1 MSFSDLDLLGPLP
14 TGRLVIEAS
23 AGTGKTYSLSALV
36 VRHVAERGL
45 PASALLLV
53 TFTRAA
59 AAELRDR
66 TRRALVE
73 ALDAIDAGTAPADFE
88 WMEVL
93 LHGGPHE
100 MAQRRQNLSDAV
112 STFDDATITT
122 IHGFCQQAL
131 RQLGM
136 RSGASMDSELSDTTA
151 ELIEE
156 VCRDLIIQRLYETP
170 DALGWAID
178 TTPKDVLSNLKD
190 TVRVVIGNPGATT
203 VPHADGPHRDLLHS
217 DPRLGRWVHLVEDAV
232 RLVGERRRARQEMGY
247 DDLVTGLYR
256 AVHDEH
262 SGPGAVATLRGRYQ
276 LVLVDEFQDTDPVQW
291 ATFAKIFE
299 GDLITVGDPKQAIY
313 RFRGADVHAYLRA
326 TEGQPTV
333 HLGTNFRSDPALI
346 AATNALVCGVRL
358 GDERIVATPVK
369 APGGAPPSALNAGL
383 PLSIRRLPTDERLL
397 GAKGNL
403 SASLAKRSVM
413 ADLVSVVIDLLRY
426 RTIDTGS
433 GPQPVGPG
441 DIAVLVP
448 SNPLADE
455 VVKAFSRAHIPAVRA
470 RTGTVLETVATDQ
483 WSLLLAALERPSHA
497 PTVRA
502 AGLGLFFRLTAQQL
516 DPLAHDADQQ
526 IAVLQQQCALWA
538 DDLGRRPFLAW
549 CDQIRTESNLA
560 TALLGTSHGERDL
573 TDLDHVAELLAGELG
588 GRGTTA
594 ASARRALARLRAAA
608 DGTDP
613 GPQMRRIDSD
623 AAAVQITTLHG
634 SKGLEYPVVLLPFSY
649 TPPNTSKPFLY
660 NDPSGRRTIDIAS
673 GQGWSGADLDSTA
686 EGREHHAKAGTRG
699 DHLRLLYVG
708 LTRARHLTVV
718 WWVPRTDSGTSA
730 LNTILFDRDVDG
742 APLCTEPSLS
752 ECDGEVISFIP
763 SALPV
768 DDDDAVRRLNVLSA
782 RSKGLI
788 SIDTCP
794 VEQPFQ
800 RWVSQGLAA
809 EPAPLAIADAGDR
822 EVADHAWRRW
832 SFTSITSTREDLWVP
847 ASPIAGG
854 TEDEPDDEPRRE
866 PHTEP
871 DGGAF
876 SVGGG
881 ELGADAASPDV
892 AWADIAA
899 GTAFGSLVHSVL
911 ERIDPTSARL
921 EADLHDAV
929 WTQLSRDRL
938 EVDPALLVRGLAA
951 SLRTPLG
958 PVVDGL
964 RLCDIP
970 VTDRLAEL
978 TFDMPLA
985 SAGSRATVARIGEV
999 LLDTL
1004 PADDPQVD
1012 YARSLAADR
1021 FDVSLAGYLQGSID
1035 AVLRVP
1041 DGAGHRFIVVDYKTN
1056 RLHARGA
1063 ARPLDRYHPHRL
1075 PSAMAEHDYPL
1086 QSILYSVALHRYLR
1100 WRLPAYRPEAH
1111 LGGIAY
1117 LFLRGMVGEHTP
1129 THNHETFGVF
1139 AWRPPAATI
1148 LALDHLLATGGGS

>member
-1 MSFSDLDLLGPLP
+1 MTSSDLDLLGPLP
-14 TGRLVIEAS
+14 AGRLVIDAS

-45 PASALLLV
+45 SASALLLV

-73 ALDAIDAGTAPADFE
+73 ALDAMDAGTAPAGFE

-93 LHGGPHE
+93 LHGAPHE
-100 MAQRRQNLSDAV
+100 MAERRQNLSDAV

-136 RSGASMDSELSDTTA
+136 SSGASMDSELSDTTT

-156 VCRDLIIQRLYETP
+156 VCRDLVVQHLHESP
-170 DALGWAID
+170 DILDWAAEIS
-178 TTPKDVLSNLKD
+178 PSDVLRDLKD
-190 TVRVVIGNPGATT
+190 TVRVVTGNPGATT
-203 VPHADGPHRDLLHS
+203 VPSVDGPHRDLLHS
-217 DPRLGRWVHLVEDAV
+217 DPRLDSWVHLVKDAV
-232 RLVGERRRARQEMGY
+232 RIVGERRRARQEMGY
-247 DDLVTGLYR
+247 DDLVTGLHR

-262 SGPGAVATLRGRYQ
+262 SGCGAVATLRGRYQ
-276 LVLVDEFQDTDPVQW
+276 LVLVDEFQDTDPLQW
-291 ATFAKIFE
+291 ETFATIFD

-313 RFRGADVHAYLRA
+313 RFRGADVQAYLRA
-326 TEGQPTV
+326 TVGQPTV
-333 HLGTNFRSDPALI
+333 HLGTNFRSDPALV

-358 GDERIVATPVK
+358 GDERIVASPVK
-369 APGGAPPSALNAGL
+369 APGGAPASALNAGL
-383 PLSIRRLPTDERLL
+383 PLSIRRLPTDARLL
-397 GAKGNL
+397 GAKGRL
-403 SASLAKRSVM
+403 SVPLAKRSVM
-413 ADLVSVVIDLLRY
+413 VDLISVVIDLLRH
-426 RTIDTGS
+426 RTIDTGR

-448 SNPLADE
+448 SNSLADE
-455 VVKAFSRAHIPAVRA
+455 VMNAFSRAHIPAVRA
-470 RTGTVLETVATDQ
+470 RTGSVLETSATDH
-483 WSLLLAALERPSHA
+483 WDLLLAALERPSHA

-502 AGLGLFFRLTAQQL
+502 AGLGLFFRRTAQQL
-516 DPLAHDADQQ
+516 DPLAVDADQQ
-526 IAVLQQQCALWA
+526 IAVLQQQCATWA

-549 CDQIRTESNLA
+549 CDQIRTESKLA
-560 TALLGTSHGERDL
+560 TALLATPHGERDL

-594 ASARRALARLRAAA
+594 ATARRALARLRAGA

-634 SKGLEYPVVLLPFSY
+634 SKGLEYPVVLLPFSPA
-649 TPPNTSKPFLY
+649 PPKASKPLLY
-660 NDPSGRRTIDIAS
+660 NDPSGQRTIDIAS
-673 GQGWSGADLDSTA
+673 GQGWSGVDLDSTA
-686 EGREHHAKAGTRG
+686 EGREHHARVATRG

-718 WWVPRTDSGTSA
+718 WWMPRSDSGTSA
-730 LNTILFDRDVDG
+730 LNTILFDRDAGG
-742 APLCTEPSLS
+742 APLCTEPSLG
-752 ECDGEVISFIP
+752 ELDGKVVSFIP
-763 SALPV
+763 VALPV

-788 SIDTCP
+788 SIDPCP
-794 VEQPFQ
+794 VEPVFE
-800 RWVSQGLAA
+800 RWVGGGPGVEPTPLALAA
-809 EPAPLAIADAGDR
+809 AGDR
-822 EVADHAWRRW
+822 KVADPGWRRW
-832 SFTSITSTREDLWVP
+832 SFTSITNTREDLWVP
-847 ASPIAGG
+847 TSPIAGG
-854 TEDEPDDEPRRE
+854 TTDEPDDEP
-866 PHTEP
+866 
-871 DGGAF
+871 DGAAF
-876 SVGGG
+876 GDSGGG
-881 ELGADAASPDV
+881 LGVTTAGPDM

-911 ERIDPTSARL
+911 ERIDPTSAEL
-921 EADLHDAV
+921 EADLHEAV
-929 WTQLSRDRL
+929 WAQLSRDRL

-958 PVVDGL
+958 PVANGL

-970 VTDRLAEL
+970 ITDRLAEL

-985 SAGSRATVARIGEV
+985 SAGSRATVALIGEV

-1004 PADDPQVD
+1004 PSDDPQID

-1021 FDVSLAGYLQGSID
+1021 FEVGLAGYLQGSID

-1041 DGAGHRFIVVDYKTN
+1041 DGDGHRFIVVDYKTN

-1063 ARPLDRYHPHRL
+1063 ASPLDHYHPQRL
-1075 PSAMAEHDYPL
+1075 PAAMAEHDYPL

-1100 WRLPAYRPEAH
+1100 WRLPSYLPEAH

-1117 LFLRGMVGEHTP
+1117 LFLRGMVGERTP
-1129 THNHETFGVF
+1129 VHGHETFGVF
-1139 AWRPPAATI
+1139 TWRPPAATI
-1148 LALDHLLATGGGS
+1148 LALDQLLARGGG